1 MSRWLFAL
9 IVLGGCSNEVAGG
22 KADGAAVF
30 AEACARCHGSGGK
43 PSESMAAQ
51 LGVKDLTSAEFAAR
65 ASHEMVEHQVRNG
78 SDNKIM
84 PSFAGALSEAQI
96 DAVAD
101 YVLTLSKPR

>member
-1 MSRWLFAL
+1 MSRRLLLL
-9 IVLGGCSNEVAGG
+9 IVLGACSNEVAGG

-51 LGVKDLTSAEFAAR
+51 LGVKDLTSVEFGAR
-65 ASHEMVEHQVRNG
+65 ATREHVEKQVRHG

-84 PSFAGALSEAQI
+84 PSFAGALNDAQI
-96 DAVAD
+96 AAVAD
-101 YVLTLSKPR
+101 YVLTLSKPK